1 MSSVS
6 PTAPPPALKA
16 RLVCRIRPGVTER
29 FRVQGEECL
38 VGREP
43 GLAVTVPVDGVSR
56 KHARIRFDG
65 RSYWIE
71 NMSPA
76 GTFVNGS
83 LVVRERLR
91 HLDVVTLGK
100 KVDLLFLLRDEAQSP
115 STTDGIVNAALVAE
129 SGEATEIIQGEIT
142 IGRSSANNVV
152 LEHSSAVSK
161 VHARI
166 ERSPQQLV
174 LQDLGSS
181 NGTFVNGERVMTA
194 LLKHGD
200 MLSFANVVTFRVD
213 IERGQVAALSSV
225 MPAVPAAAA
234 EKRPTFSAEW
244 KTRYDWDSD
253 EIKEIADLQ
262 AKLRA
267 EDAERRRLQGKKQ
280 DVISKSAPSGS
291 TGPTPVAKP
300 GAPAAAK
307 PGAPAK
313 PAAPAAAK
321 PAAPAAAKPA
331 APAGTPPGTSPTTG
345 GAPAA
350 TAPQKP
356 GVPPSVAKVPI
367 PVGAAEVKPAV
378 AAPAMPE
385 KTAPAPASAPPPKAP
400 AAPVAARPPAPAPRP
415 APPAAPAPAPPPP
428 EPAGPATVVGAAA
441 TMLGVSPLASAI
453 GPIREVRLTGP
464 GGELAVTEPGD
475 YNLGRAK
482 DAPLRVDN
490 PTVSRKH
497 ARIVLTEDRAKAYI
511 QDTGGANGT
520 RLNGVNVERLVVL
533 SDGDTIGV
541 GDVELQVRL
550 KRG

>member
-1 MSSVS
+1 MSSVPS
-6 PTAPPPALKA
+6 PVPPLKA

-29 FRVQGEECL
+29 FRVQGEESV

-56 KHARIRFDG
+56 RHAKIKFDG
-65 RSYWIE
+65 KSYWIE

-83 LVVRERLR
+83 QVARERLR

-115 STTDGIVNAALVAE
+115 TTTEGIVNASLLP
-129 SGEATEIIQGEIT
+129 EAGDAVEIAQGEIL
-142 IGRSSANNVV
+142 IGRSSANNLI
-152 LEHSSAVSK
+152 LEQSSAVSK

-166 ERSPQQLV
+166 ERSPQQLI

-181 NGTFVNGERVMTA
+181 NGSFVNGERVMTA

-200 MLSFANVVTFRVD
+200 VLSFANVVSYRVQ
-213 IERGQVAALSSV
+213 IERGPIQNVSML
-225 MPAVPAAAA
+225 MPTPAAAA
-234 EKRPTFSAEW
+234 ATPPEKRQQFSPEW

-267 EDAERRRLQGKKQ
+267 EDADRRQQKEKKE
-280 DVISKSAPSGS
+280 AG
-291 TGPTPVAKP
+291 GKP
-300 GAPAAAK
+300 GAKAAPGAAKPAPPAAAK
-307 PGAPAK
+307 PAAPA
-313 PAAPAAAK
+313 AAAK

-331 APAGTPPGTSPTTG
+331 APA
-345 GAPAA
+345 APAA
-350 TAPQKP
+350 
-356 GVPPSVAKVPI
+356 VPSIAKVPI
-367 PVGAAEVKPAV
+367 PVGAAEVHPAV
-378 AAPAMPE
+378 PAPEMPEKVAPAPPAAKAPVPPPARPAPPVAAKPAAPAP
-385 KTAPAPASAPPPKAP
+385 
-400 AAPVAARPPAPAPRP
+400 RPPAPA
-415 APPAAPAPAPPPP
+415 APPP
-428 EPAGPATVVGAAA
+428 EPPEPESPAA
-441 TMLGVSPLASAI
+441 TMIGVMPVMPVSGAV
-453 GPIREVRLTGP
+453 REVRLMGP
-464 GGELAVTEPGD
+464 AGELVVTEPGD

-497 ARIVLTEDRAKAYI
+497 ARIVLTEDRGKAYI

-520 RLNGVNVERLVVL
+520 RLNGVVVERLVVL
-533 SDGDTIGV
+533 SDGDVIGV
-541 GDVELQVRL
+541 GDVELRVKL